1 LLYIYT
7 QRRVIFDPLPAGAR
21 MFSSDRLFSGE
32 RMFMGKRM
40 FSSENACISER
51 LRTSEFIFT
60 GEGYIST
67 ALNRVSHQYIKIL

>member
-1 LLYIYT
+1 LLYIYSV
-7 QRRVIFDPLPAGAR
+7 RRVIFDPLPAGAR

-40 FSSENACISER
+40 FSSENAC
-51 LRTSEFIFT
+51 TSEFIFT